1 MPQEFCSAGAKSD
14 VLGYKTRASNNRRL
28 AVSAAALL
36 LSAAFATT
44 SYAQSA
50 SDADAANE
58 EWRANGLEWLVASSA
73 GGATDTVTRQ
83 VQPFMSKILNM
94 TARVQNKSGGSNTAA
109 GAPTIRD
116 TECNTIVT
124 WTIPALV
131 LSTMVQKVDYDYS
144 DFYPLGQIAADPSAI
159 IVGLDTPYK
168 TMQDLIDDAKARPGE
183 VTAAIGSPGSD
194 MAHII
199 NIEKA
204 AGVKFNIVPLG
215 GGTQARN
222 AVIGGQA
229 PMTEAGVY
237 ASQNI
242 AQQVRY
248 LAVQADSNPRPDL
261 TQNAPT
267 LTEALNGAKNE
278 HQVSSQG
285 LFVSKACY
293 EQHPD
298 RFKELADALKAA
310 MEDPE
315 FKATVKKL
323 NADGYYSYLSPEEFN
338 KQIVDSIP
346 GLQAFYDE
354 NMKGK

>member
-1 MPQEFCSAGAKSD
+1 MRYQEFYSSGSRSD
-14 VLGYKTRASNNRRL
+14 GLGSKRASGNCRL
-28 AVSAAALL
+28 AAGVALI
-36 LSAAFATT
+36 
-44 SYAQSA
+44 A
-50 SDADAANE
+50 SIGFMTNAHADDAADKA
-58 EWRANGLEWLVASSA
+58 WRAKGIDWLVASSA
-73 GGATDTVTRQ
+73 GGATDTATRQ
-83 VQPFMSKILNM
+83 VQPYMMKILDM
-94 TARVQNKSGGSNTAA
+94 TARVENKSGGSNTAA
-109 GAPTIRD
+109 GAPTKRD
-116 TECNTIVT
+116 TTCNTIVT

-131 LSTMVQKVDYDYS
+131 LSTMVQKVDYAYS
-144 DFYPLGQIAADPSAI
+144 DFYPVGQIAADPSAI

-168 TMQDLIDDAKARPGE
+168 TMQDLVDDAKAHPGE

-237 ASQNI
+237 ASQSI
-242 AQQVRY
+242 ASQVRY
-248 LAVQADSNPRPDL
+248 LAIQADSNPRPDL

-267 LTEALNGAKNE
+267 LTAALNGAKSE
-278 HQVSSQG
+278 PQISSQG
-285 LFVSKACY
+285 LFVSKACHD
-293 EQHPD
+293 QHPD
-298 RFKELADALKAA
+298 RFKALSDALKAS
-310 MEDPE
+310 MEDPD
-315 FKATVKKL
+315 FIATVKKL
-323 NADGYYSYLSPEEFN
+323 DAVGYYTHLGPDDYN

-346 GLQAFYDE
+346 GLQSFYDE

>member
-1 MPQEFCSAGAKSD
+1 VNLLVFRKTLKTTAIATGFALAACSM
-14 VLGYKTRASNNRRL
+14 
-28 AVSAAALL
+28 AAAN
-36 LSAAFATT
+36 
-44 SYAQSA
+44 
-50 SDADAANE
+50 SDD
-58 EWRANGLEWLVASSA
+58 EWRSQGIDWLVASSA

-83 VQPFMSKILNM
+83 VQPYMSKLLNTTM
-94 TARVQNKSGGSNTAA
+94 RVENKSGGSNTAA
-109 GAPTIRD
+109 GAPTKRD
-116 TECNTIVT
+116 TTCNTIVT
-124 WTIPALV
+124 WTVPAIV
-131 LSTMVQKVDYDYS
+131 LSTMVQKVSYSYS
-144 DFYPLGQIAADPSAI
+144 DFYPIGRIAADPSAI

-168 TMQDLIDDAKARPGE
+168 TMKDLVADAKAHPGE

-242 AQQVRY
+242 ASQVRY
-248 LAVQADSNPRPDL
+248 LAVQADSNLRPDL

-267 LTEALNGAKNE
+267 LSEALDGAKSE
-278 HQVSSQG
+278 PQVSSQG
-285 LFVSKACY
+285 LFASKACHDQY
-293 EQHPD
+293 PD
-298 RFKELADALKAA
+298 RFKAMVEALKTS
-310 MEDPE
+310 MSDPNFE
-315 FKATVKKL
+315 ETVKKL
-323 NADGYYSYLSPEEFN
+323 DAVGYYTYLGPDEFN
-338 KQIVDSIP
+338 AEIVKSIP
-346 GLQAFYDE
+346 GLQSFYDE